1 MCFDKM
7 CFIAAKR
14 GLNGKFFDLARRHTN
29 RLIADCIA
37 VAILGMLFNTLSGSD
52 SSS

>member
-1 MCFDKM
+1 M
-7 CFIAAKR
+7 A
-14 GLNGKFFDLARRHTN
+14 NSFDLAKRVSKAGQPPADTPRG
-29 RLIADCIA
+29 LIAGCIA